1 MFTHPTD
8 DYDVLLKLDPKV
20 LTRYH
25 QNVLMDE
32 TQLVSSRRID
42 DDKDEAGPGFDPA
55 LALFKDLR
63 VSLGSLA
70 SFYQPAHAS
79 PFPFIAVAYLPRHFP
94 HIL

>member
-25 QNVLMDE
+25 QNVQMDE
-32 TQLVSSRRID
+32 TQLGSPRRNSN
-42 DDKDEAGPGFDPA
+42 DKDDAGPGFDPA
-55 LALFKDLR
+55 LALFKDLE

-70 SFYQPAHAS
+70 LCNPLLTRSTF
-79 PFPFIAVAYLPRHFP
+79 L
-94 HIL
+94 LL